1 MVWMTAWSHWSWL
14 VVLVETW
21 TSGAP
26 QGSIRVRV
34 VADTVQHLYCDT
46 DSECKCGLI
55 GTCLYLGSLRKSLSN
70 RSDTVSKCP
79 VTHSI
84 GAEESLRKL
93 AYLALGAVPRWGPA
107 DMRCDYTEV
116 LN

>member
-70 RSDTVSKCP
+70 RSDTVSSHT
-79 VTHSI
+79 V
-84 GAEESLRKL
+84 L
-93 AYLALGAVPRWGPA
+93 AQRNP
-107 DMRCDYTEV
+107 
-116 LN
+116 